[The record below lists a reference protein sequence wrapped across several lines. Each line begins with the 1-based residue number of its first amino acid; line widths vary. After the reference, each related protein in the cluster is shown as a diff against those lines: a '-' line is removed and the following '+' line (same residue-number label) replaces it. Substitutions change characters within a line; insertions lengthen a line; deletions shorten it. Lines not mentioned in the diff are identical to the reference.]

1 MSENNQASVLTR
13 WARIKLP
20 TFFARSLGVGA
31 ERKAALFLDL
41 SRAATLKDIVYWLQ
55 IFFSAGIA
63 TLGLV
68 LNSPAVI

>member
-1 MSENNQASVLTR
+1 LIEEISMPEKSVLTR
-13 WARIKLP
+13 WLRIKIP

-55 IFFSAGIA
+55 ILFAAGIA
-63 TLGLV
+63 TLD
-68 LNSPAVI
+68 SF